1 MLVSKR
7 ALYNICFQAIKES
20 VSSKY
25 DLIYESE
32 DKTEE
37 APAGFY
43 DKTQV
48 SKAQSTKSQIGSMSD
63 RPVKV
68 SPERKAWID
77 DNIDWLSAVPSEM
90 DGIERPFGDLET
102 FEEKVYLV
110 LKKADIIS
118 DRVKKISAEKYARE
132 AEEARKRRE
141 EMQMARAQSII
152 DDGDY
157 PDHTFNVN
165 DLVISNPGGDSFY
178 SSLEDMSDMGDSME
192 AYVSSE
198 DETSDIEPTFKL
210 PPRQKGSNLEK
221 TEELRESLSR
231 GSLIRNRYFGRY

>member
-25 DLIYESE
+25 DLIYESD

-37 APAGFY
+37 APSDFY
-43 DKTQV
+43 DKTKV
-48 SKAQSTKSQIGSMSD
+48 SMPRSSSRQIGSMSD

-68 SPERKAWID
+68 SAERKAWID
-77 DNIDWLSAVPSEM
+77 DNIEWLSAVPSEM

-110 LKKADIIS
+110 LKKADMIS
-118 DRVKKISAEKYARE
+118 DEVSRKSAEKYARE

-141 EMQMARAQSII
+141 EMQMARAQSIV
-152 DDGDY
+152 DSGDY

-165 DLVISNPGGDSFY
+165 DLMV
-178 SSLEDMSDMGDSME
+178 SDEVLSDVGDSME
-192 AYVSSE
+192 AYVSQE

-210 PPRQKGSNLEK
+210 PPRRPRANLEK
-221 TEELRESLSR
+221 TEELRETLSR